1 MNISSR
7 DCDHHPDKKVIVK
20 LSANT
25 SFVAVGSI
33 ITFTARILN
42 KKSKGILTNAFL
54 FNETPT
60 GTVFVPNSVTVN
72 GFPQPG
78 ASPVTGISLG
88 TIPERVK
95 SISVTYQFRV
105 VSVPSPAKI
114 ISQARLTGTLVF
126 SKGRRIPITV
136 LSNVVTIPFQGACIP
151 LQAANNG
158 IVVRKGEGI
167 KSFIKIANPS
177 RNTLLFKL
185 LSSPKHGSL
194 KLLIDG
200 RYAYK
205 PNHNFTGKDIFTVL
219 VIDPICHSTAIVRVI
234 VLVRAKFCD
243 HHHKSSSSSCSHF
256 QSSSSSQS
264 DTFETSSSRS
274 SYSSCS
280 SHSSPSIHFSHSSS
294 SSHSSPS
301 SRSSSSSRSSHSS
314 RSSRS
319 SSSSRSSHSS
329 HSSPSSHSSHSSDS
343 NDSSYFSSCFE
354 SSTSKTCTE
363 E

>member
-7 DCDHHPDKKVIVK
+7 DCDHHPDKIVIVK

-167 KSFIKIANPS
+167 KSFIKIANPTR

-301 SRSSSSSRSSHSS
+301 SPSS

-319 SSSSRSSHSS
+319 SSSSRSS

>member
-7 DCDHHPDKKVIVK
+7 DCDHHPDKKIIVK

-33 ITFTARILN
+33 ITFTARIRN
-42 KKSKGILTNAFL
+42 RKSKGILTNAFL

-95 SISVTYQFRV
+95 SVSVTYQFRV
-105 VSVPSPAKI
+105 VTVPSPAKI
-114 ISQARLTGTLVF
+114 SSQARLTGTLVF

-136 LSNVVTIPFQGACIP
+136 LSNVVTIPFQGACLP

-158 IVVRKGEGI
+158 IVVRQGEGI

-205 PNHNFTGKDIFTVL
+205 PKHNFTGKDIFTVL

-234 VLVRAKFCD
+234 VLVRAKCCD
-243 HHHKSSSSSCSHF
+243 HHHKSRSSSCSHS
-256 QSSSSSQS
+256 QSSSSSH
-264 DTFETSSSRS
+264 SSF
-274 SYSSCS
+274 SSC
-280 SHSSPSIHFSHSSS
+280 SSS

-301 SRSSSSSRSSHSS
+301 SSSSRSSHSS
-314 RSSRS
+314 PS
-319 SSSSRSSHSS
+319 SSSSRSSRSS
-329 HSSPSSHSSHSSDS
+329 HSSPSSRSSRSSRSSHSSPS
-343 NDSSYFSSCFE
+343 SSSSHSSDSSYFSSCFE